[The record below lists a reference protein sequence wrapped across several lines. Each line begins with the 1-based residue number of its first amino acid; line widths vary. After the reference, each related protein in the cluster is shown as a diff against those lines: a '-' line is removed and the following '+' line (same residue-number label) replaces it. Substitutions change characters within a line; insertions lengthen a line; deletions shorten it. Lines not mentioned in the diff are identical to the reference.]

1 MIINYDM
8 MKWKEDHHGFSS
20 WNGGLMSRRCERWN
34 WMGRDS
40 CRDFQLIFVTGFR
53 ALMIRH
59 WHNVGRRH
67 RRLIS
72 LVRATYTKT
81 RQRLRTTAKG
91 YQRRRGATEIVF
103 YLKIKIFKKNSSLH
117 LRERKQK
124 QKRRKK
130 KQFVQLTGKCFS
142 AGWQFHAFI
151 GDGQVLLF
159 GTFLSS
165 LTWSLTLAGV
175 GSGFLHFSLF
185 LIRRFADF
193 DAIEAA
199 STTADGYVAN
209 GRTATP
215 VITSTRTGKWA
226 VAWTRF
232 RTSYCSIELFIVI
245 SLDGENINR
254 KKKNYLTRRFR
265 R

>member
-1 MIINYDM
+1 MNIT
-8 MKWKEDHHGFSS
+8 MKWWNKKEDHGFSS

-59 WHNVGRRH
+59 WHNVGRRN

-72 LVRATYTKT
+72 LVRATDTKT
-81 RQRLRTTAKG
+81 RQRLCTTAKG
-91 YQRRRGATEIVF
+91 YQRRCGATAIVF
-103 YLKIKIFKKNSSLH
+103 YLKIIKKYI
-117 LRERKQK
+117 RKPK
-124 QKRRKK
+124 QKRRKL
-130 KQFVQLTGKCFS
+130 QFVQFTGKCFS

-151 GDGQVLLF
+151 RDGQVLLF
-159 GTFLSS
+159 GSTFLSA
-165 LTWSLTLAGV
+165 LTWSLTLADV

-185 LIRRFADF
+185 LIRRFTDF

-215 VITSTRTGKWA
+215 LITSTRTGKWA

-232 RTSYCSIELFIVI
+232 RTSYCSIELFICSHFI
-245 SLDGENINR
+245 GRGKTIN
-254 KKKNYLTRRFR
+254 K
-265 R
+265 